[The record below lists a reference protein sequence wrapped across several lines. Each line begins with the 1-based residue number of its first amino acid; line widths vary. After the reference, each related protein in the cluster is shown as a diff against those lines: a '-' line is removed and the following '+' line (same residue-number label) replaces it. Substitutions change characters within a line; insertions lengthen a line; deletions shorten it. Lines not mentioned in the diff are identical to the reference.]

1 MKINEIFKSISGEAA
16 RAGYPVIFIR
26 TFGCSLLC
34 KYCDTLYAIRG
45 NDYSEMTPHEI
56 LTKCQELG
64 LKRVILTGGEPLIQ
78 KDAAELCNLLCT
90 NGFEVEIET
99 NGKENLVEF
108 DLQITQECRKNLTY
122 TMDYKT
128 FASGMQDQMCHAN
141 LPFLTD
147 KDVIKFVVGSHDDL
161 DLMATVLDN
170 NDIKAQVF
178 VSPVFGK
185 IEPKDIVQFIL
196 NHNLTECRVQLQLHK
211 FIWPVDMRG
220 V

>member
-1 MKINEIFKSISGEAA
+1 MRINEIFKSISGEAA
-16 RAGYPVIFIR
+16 RAGYPVTFVR

-34 KYCDTLYAIRG
+34 KYCDTLYAIKG
-45 NDYSEMTPHEI
+45 SDYKEMTPREI
-56 LTKCQELG
+56 LAKCQDLG
-64 LKRVILTGGEPLIQ
+64 LKRVVLTGGEPLIQ
-78 KDAAELCNLLCT
+78 KDVAELCNLLCI

-108 DLQITQECRKNLTY
+108 NLQIGQECRKSLTY

-128 FASGMQDQMCHAN
+128 YASGMQDQMCRAN

-147 KDVIKFVVGSHDDL
+147 NDVIKFVVGSQDDL
-161 DLMATVLDN
+161 DLMKKVLTEN
-170 NDIKAQVF
+170 NIKAQVF
-178 VSPVFGK
+178 VSPVFGH
-185 IEPKDIVQFIL
+185 IEPKDIVQFVL
-196 NHNLTECRVQLQLHK
+196 DNNLHECRVQLQLHK